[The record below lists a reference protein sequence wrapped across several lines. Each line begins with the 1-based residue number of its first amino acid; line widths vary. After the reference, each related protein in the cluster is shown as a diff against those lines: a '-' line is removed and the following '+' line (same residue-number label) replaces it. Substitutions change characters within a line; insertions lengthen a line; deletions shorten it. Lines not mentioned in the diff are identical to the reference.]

1 MPTGALLVLSPLRC
15 VVAVLVCSPVSL
27 VDALDLCSKRLLFWI
42 DPLDVCCSL
51 PLAPWSWWTLD
62 LVHCLLRLLMDPVTS
77 LSSIC
82 CA

>member
-1 MPTGALLVLSPLRC
+1 MLSPLRC

-51 PLAPWSWWTLD
+51 PLAP
-62 LVHCLLRLLMDPVTS
+62 
-77 LSSIC
+77 
-82 CA
+82 